1 MTNSNKS
8 LEPNVNN
15 YSYQPIVTETLTDSS
30 GTQHTIVNPNR
41 LENFKSVVEGH
52 LATLTYEVQ
61 TLKQHASWIE
71 PRLNDYHKFM
81 EWMQRVHPD
90 VIDAYKK
97 STAVAE
103 ALDRANDEMIYP
115 QSEAAA

>member
-1 MTNSNKS
+1 M
-8 LEPNVNN
+8 NN
-15 YSYQPIVTETLTDSS
+15 YSYQPIVTEKLTDSS
-30 GTQHTIVNPNR
+30 GYSHTYINPNR

-52 LATLTYEVQ
+52 LATLTYEVL

-90 VIDAYKK
+90 VITAYTQATKVEK
-97 STAVAE
+97 TLDKANGEEQMVYAE
-103 ALDRANDEMIYP
+103 
-115 QSEAAA
+115 SSS